1 MPKKERNIIE
11 ETLSIST
18 KISDIAGKIADT
30 ETQQSV
36 NEWLAESE
44 ENREL
49 FEKICSEETAKE
61 KIRLYKNSD
70 ADQAFD
76 RFLEARNRRSK
87 RRMLYRILS
96 GAAVVAVG
104 FSVWGLLDR
113 QNQETPILPVA
124 ETGEYSFSTTA
135 NKPVLTLGDG
145 TQMNV
150 SGNDIRIKETEKGQ
164 QIMSGDSLIS
174 HKEDSTA
181 TDSYNMLEVPAMCDF
196 NFTLSDGTKVWMNAA
211 SSLKYPTK
219 FAADSRTVYASGEIY
234 LEVAKD
240 TGRPFYVVVDGITV
254 KVLGTSF
261 NIRSYANENDT
272 KITLIEGGITAQ
284 IDEKDYTLT
293 PGKQLTQ
300 GKATGSVAIG
310 DIDPNEVTS
319 WLKGYYIF
327 KKARL
332 QDVVSTLQNWYGVH
346 IRLSGET
353 SASTYYT
360 GVVNKE
366 EDIEIFLR
374 RLEETSDVKC
384 SKKGNT
390 VTIY

>member
-1 MPKKERNIIE
+1 MKKV
-11 ETLSIST
+11 LVSMLVCLLFMGVQAQKVT
-18 KISDIAGKIADT
+18 KISATGVGYTGKVIDF
-30 ETQQSV
+30 EFIDNPSNNQQFPFKDNQKMEFEVELSEPSLLKI
-36 NEWLAESE
+36 NAWL
-44 ENREL
+44 
-49 FEKICSEETAKE
+49 
-61 KIRLYKNSD
+61 
-70 ADQAFD
+70 
-76 RFLEARNRRSK
+76 
-87 RRMLYRILS
+87 
-96 GAAVVAVG
+96 
-104 FSVWGLLDR
+104 
-113 QNQETPILPVA
+113 
-124 ETGEYSFSTTA
+124 
-135 NKPVLTLGDG
+135 
-145 TQMNV
+145 
-150 SGNDIRIKETEKGQ
+150 
-164 QIMSGDSLIS
+164 
-174 HKEDSTA
+174 
-181 TDSYNMLEVPAMCDF
+181 
-196 NFTLSDGTKVWMNAA
+196 WM
-211 SSLKYPTK
+211 
-219 FAADSRTVYASGEIY
+219 
-234 LEVAKD
+234 
-240 TGRPFYVVVDGITV
+240 
-254 KVLGTSF
+254 
-261 NIRSYANENDT
+261 
-272 KITLIEGGITAQ
+272 
-284 IDEKDYTLT
+284 KDYTLT